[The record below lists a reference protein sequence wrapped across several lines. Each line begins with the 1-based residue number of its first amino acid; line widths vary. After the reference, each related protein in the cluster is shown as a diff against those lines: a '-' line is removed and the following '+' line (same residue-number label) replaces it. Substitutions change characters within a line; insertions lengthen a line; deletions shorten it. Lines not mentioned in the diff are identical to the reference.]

1 MIKFLLGVEM
11 RRRTRDGYC
20 IASIALILDI
30 CTGKSGKR
38 LDMDLS
44 LPTSFC
50 IGKCR
55 PFCLCLLVYD
65 GVDLEGL

>member
-1 MIKFLLGVEM
+1 MITLLRG
-11 RRRTRDGYC
+11 
-20 IASIALILDI
+20 DI

-55 PFCLCLLVYD
+55 PFCLCLLIYD
-65 GVDLEGL
+65 GVDSEGL